1 MEIRE
6 IAEKKIVEKLI
17 NKISPTAI
25 AKEDLIQDIYL
36 SLLLKEDKIKEISE
50 NEIKYYITKVILNNI
65 KSVTS
70 PYYHTYVKWELLKQE
85 CKEEKEDGEE
95 D

>member
-1 MEIRE
+1 MGIKE
-6 IAEKKIVEKLI
+6 IAENRIVEKLI

-36 SLLLKEDKIKEISE
+36 SLLNNSDKIDNIP
-50 NEIKYYITKVILNNI
+50 NDEIKYYITKIILNNI
-65 KSVTS
+65 KSVNS
-70 PYYHTYVKWELLKQE
+70 PYYKLYVKYDLLKQE
-85 CKEEKEDGEE
+85 LLNEIEDEE

>member
-6 IAEKKIVEKLI
+6 IAENKIVEKLI

-25 AKEDLIQDIYL
+25 AKEDLVQDIYI
-36 SLLLKEDKIKEISE
+36 SLLTNSE
-50 NEIKYYITKVILNNI
+50 KVESIPNDEIKYYITKIILNNI
-65 KSVTS
+65 KSVNS
-70 PYYHTYVKWELLKQE
+70 PYYRLYVRYDLLKQE
-85 CKEEKEDGEE
+85 LLNEIEDEE

>member
-6 IAEKKIVEKLI
+6 IAEKRIVEKLI

-25 AKEDLIQDIYL
+25 AKEDLVQDIYL
-36 SLLLKEDKIKEISE
+36 SLLNNSE
-50 NEIKYYITKVILNNI
+50 KVKNIPNDEIKYYITRIILNNI
-65 KSVTS
+65 KSVNS
-70 PYYHTYVKWELLKQE
+70 PYYKLYVKYDLLKQE
-85 CKEEKEDGEE
+85 LLNEIEDEE

>member
-6 IAEKKIVEKLI
+6 IAENKIVEKLI

-25 AKEDLIQDIYL
+25 AKEDLVQDIYL
-36 SLLLKEDKIKEISE
+36 SLLTNSE
-50 NEIKYYITKVILNNI
+50 KVESIPNDEIKYYITKIILNNI
-65 KSVTS
+65 KSVNS
-70 PYYHTYVKWELLKQE
+70 PYYRLYVRYNLLKQE
-85 CKEEKEDGEE
+85 LLNEVEDEE

>member
-6 IAEKKIVEKLI
+6 IAENKIVEKLI

-25 AKEDLIQDIYL
+25 SKEDLVQDIYL
-36 SLLLKEDKIKEISE
+36 SLLTNSE
-50 NEIKYYITKVILNNI
+50 KVESIPNDEIKYYITKIILNNI
-65 KSVTS
+65 KSVNS
-70 PYYHTYVKWELLKQE
+70 PYYRLYVRYDLLKQE
-85 CKEEKEDGEE
+85 LLNEVEDEE

>member
-6 IAEKKIVEKLI
+6 IAENKIVEKLI

-25 AKEDLIQDIYL
+25 AKEDLVQDIYL
-36 SLLLKEDKIKEISE
+36 SLLTNSE
-50 NEIKYYITKVILNNI
+50 KVESIPNDEIKYYITKIILNNI
-65 KSVTS
+65 KSVNS
-70 PYYHTYVKWELLKQE
+70 PYYRLYVRYDLLKQE
-85 CKEEKEDGEE
+85 LLNEIEDEE

>member
-6 IAEKKIVEKLI
+6 IAENKIVEKLI

-25 AKEDLIQDIYL
+25 AKEDLVQDIYL
-36 SLLLKEDKIKEISE
+36 SLLTNSE
-50 NEIKYYITKVILNNI
+50 KVESIPNDEIKFYITRIILNNI
-65 KSVTS
+65 KSVNS
-70 PYYHTYVKWELLKQE
+70 PYYRLYVRYNLLKQE
-85 CKEEKEDGEE
+85 LLNEIEDEE

>member
-1 MEIRE
+1 MGIKE
-6 IAEKKIVEKLI
+6 IAENRIVEKLI

-36 SLLLKEDKIKEISE
+36 SLLNNSDKIDNIP
-50 NEIKYYITKVILNNI
+50 NDEIKYYITKIILNNI
-65 KSVTS
+65 KSVNS
-70 PYYHTYVKWELLKQE
+70 PYYRLYVKYDLLKQE
-85 CKEEKEDGEE
+85 LLNDIEDEE

>member
-6 IAEKKIVEKLI
+6 IAENKIVEKLI

-25 AKEDLIQDIYL
+25 AKEDLVQDIYL
-36 SLLLKEDKIKEISE
+36 SLLTNSEKVESIS
-50 NEIKYYITKVILNNI
+50 NDEIKYYITKIILNNI
-65 KSVTS
+65 KSVNS
-70 PYYHTYVKWELLKQE
+70 PYYKLYVKYYLLKQE
-85 CKEEKEDGEE
+85 LLKEIEDEE

>member
-6 IAEKKIVEKLI
+6 IAENRIVEKLI
-17 NKISPTAI
+17 NRISPTAI

-36 SLLLKEDKIKEISE
+36 SLLNNKEKVENIS
-50 NEIKYYITKVILNNI
+50 NDEIKYYITRIILNNI
-65 KSVTS
+65 KSVNS
-70 PYYHTYVKWELLKQE
+70 PYYRLYVRYNLLKQE
-85 CKEEKEDGEE
+85 LLNEIEDEE

>member
-6 IAEKKIVEKLI
+6 IAENKIVEKLL

-25 AKEDLIQDIYL
+25 AKEDLVQDIYL
-36 SLLLKEDKIKEISE
+36 SLLTNSE
-50 NEIKYYITKVILNNI
+50 KVESIPNDEIKYYITKIILNNI
-65 KSVTS
+65 KSVNS
-70 PYYHTYVKWELLKQE
+70 PYYKLYVKYDLLKQE
-85 CKEEKEDGEE
+85 LLNEIEDEE

>member
-1 MEIRE
+1 MGIKE
-6 IAEKKIVEKLI
+6 IAENRIVEKLI

-36 SLLLKEDKIKEISE
+36 SLLNNSDKIDNIP
-50 NEIKYYITKVILNNI
+50 NDEIKYYITKIILNNI
-65 KSVTS
+65 KSVNS
-70 PYYHTYVKWELLKQE
+70 PYYRLYVRYNLLKQE
-85 CKEEKEDGEE
+85 LLNEIEDEE

>member
-6 IAEKKIVEKLI
+6 IAEKRIVEKLI

-25 AKEDLIQDIYL
+25 SKEDLVQDIYL
-36 SLLLKEDKIKEISE
+36 SLLTNSE
-50 NEIKYYITKVILNNI
+50 KVESIPNDEIKYYITKIILNNI
-65 KSVTS
+65 KSVNS
-70 PYYHTYVKWELLKQE
+70 PYYRLYVRYDLLKQE
-85 CKEEKEDGEE
+85 LLNEVEDEE